1 MNQQELITQC
11 LRLRRKLSAADEAWH
26 SGRIDRLADA
36 LRTVERELDAARPE
50 ARAAFA
56 DSKGLWRGVP
66 G

>member
-1 MNQQELITQC
+1 MNQQELINQC

-50 ARAAFA
+50 ARTTFA
-56 DSKGLWRGVP
+56 DSTGLRRRAP